1 MKPRGCVSSN
11 QYSFSS
17 SFEVTLKT
25 YRREDWDEG
34 THLVLS
40 ADEAERE
47 KKDHKTHPRLEND
60 E

>member
-1 MKPRGCVSSN
+1 MMFTSRN
-11 QYSFSS
+11 T
-17 SFEVTLKT
+17 FEVTLKT